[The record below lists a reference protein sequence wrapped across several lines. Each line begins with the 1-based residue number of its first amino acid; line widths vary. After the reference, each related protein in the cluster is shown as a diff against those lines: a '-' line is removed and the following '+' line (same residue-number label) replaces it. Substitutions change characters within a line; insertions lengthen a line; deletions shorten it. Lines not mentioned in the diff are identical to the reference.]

1 MEHGKAGKV
10 VAVMAK
16 EHRDGSGVAKGT
28 LMFVAWFACCFCLHV
43 CCFLHTPKPFFFSY
57 FFCFPLL
64 SFLTWFTNVS
74 LNLPLRAMMLWETV
88 YPRIW
93 RLGYEGKKSMMKVYI
108 RNYEVVMNI
117 LGR

>member
-1 MEHGKAGKV
+1 MGKRGKWLLSWLKSIGMDPELPKELSCSSPGLPAVFVFMSV
-10 VAVMAK
+10 VFYIPP
-16 EHRDGSGVAKGT
+16 S
-28 LMFVAWFACCFCLHV
+28 L
-43 CCFLHTPKPFFFSY
+43 FSFPT

-93 RLGYEGKKSMMKVYI
+93 RLGYEGKKSMM
-108 RNYEVVMNI
+108 NI